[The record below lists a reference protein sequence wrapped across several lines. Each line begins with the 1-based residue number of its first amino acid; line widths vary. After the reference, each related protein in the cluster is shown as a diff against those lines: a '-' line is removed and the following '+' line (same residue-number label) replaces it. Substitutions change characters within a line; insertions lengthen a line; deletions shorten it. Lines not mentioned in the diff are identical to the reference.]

1 MQKKLVEMT
10 RPRGGNENWDITTN
24 AKTQKK
30 GKKKKSI
37 ATTRQKTLE
46 EAKRKITPQKMQ
58 LSICSRDGKS
68 KQREMETKST
78 KRLEE
83 IIYRRQRKV

>member
-10 RPRGGNENWDITTN
+10 RPRGGNENWDIMTN
-24 AKTQKK
+24 GKTQKK
-30 GKKKKSI
+30 EKKKKHHNN
-37 ATTRQKTLE
+37 KTE
-46 EAKRKITPQKMQ
+46 DIGRGKKENNPSEDAIKHMQ
-58 LSICSRDGKS
+58 YRDGKS